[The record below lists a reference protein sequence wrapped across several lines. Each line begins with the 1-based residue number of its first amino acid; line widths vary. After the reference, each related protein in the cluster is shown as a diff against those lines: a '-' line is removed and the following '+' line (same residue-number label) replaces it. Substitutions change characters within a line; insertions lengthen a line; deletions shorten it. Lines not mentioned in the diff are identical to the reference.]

1 MKTTEVETIDTARVI
16 ETKTGR
22 KLPEWTANLLRR
34 LIHEREINDILTR
47 HADKLGGD
55 FLSALH
61 TEFDMQVSWYHP
73 ERLPERGRAIFVCN
87 HPLGGLDGIGIA
99 HLLYQRYGDV
109 RYMVNDLLYHLRP
122 LQPVFLPV
130 NTYGTQQR
138 ESVARIQ
145 EVMQSEIPVGT
156 FPAGYCSRHINGR
169 IQDRAWQRS
178 FINMAIA
185 HERDIVPLHFVGQNS
200 KHFYLIDRVRKAL
213 GIKLDLGT
221 ALLPD
226 EMFRARGKHFTV
238 LVGEPISWQSLAESP
253 LSAQAKADL
262 VREQCYALRH
272 EYDTQRH
279 LIK

>member
-1 MKTTEVETIDTARVI
+1 MNTTNVGTIDIARVI

-22 KLPEWTANLLRR
+22 KLPEWIANLLRR

-55 FLSALH
+55 FLAALH
-61 TEFDMQVSWYHP
+61 AEFDMQVSWHNP
-73 ERLPERGRAIFVCN
+73 EYLPESGRAIFATN

-99 HLLYQRYGDV
+99 YLLYKQYGDV

-130 NTYGTQQR
+130 NTYGAQQR
-138 ESVARIQ
+138 DSVARIQ

-156 FPAGYCSRHINGR
+156 FPAGYCSRHLDGR
-169 IQDRAWQRS
+169 IQDRPWQRS
-178 FINMAIA
+178 FINLAIA

-200 KHFYLIDRVRKAL
+200 RHFYLIDRMRKAL
-213 GIKLDLGT
+213 GIKFDLCT

-226 EMFRARGKHFTV
+226 EMFRARGQHFKV
-238 LVGEPISWQSLAESP
+238 LVGQPISWQSLAESP
-253 LSAQAKADL
+253 LSPQAKADL
-262 VREQCYALRH
+262 VRERCYALRH
-272 EYDTQRH
+272 EYDAH
-279 LIK
+279 L